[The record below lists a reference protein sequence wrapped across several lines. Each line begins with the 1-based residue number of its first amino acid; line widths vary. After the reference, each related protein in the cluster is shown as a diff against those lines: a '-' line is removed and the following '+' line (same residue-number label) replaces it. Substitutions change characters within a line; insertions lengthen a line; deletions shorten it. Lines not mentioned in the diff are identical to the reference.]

1 MPFEPTHIIK
11 RPIITEKSTNEASD
25 EIPRGKNAGLPINR
39 YTFEVDMR
47 ARKGEIAKAIESIY
61 NVRVERVSTMVRKGQ
76 YFRNKFGPGKTSN
89 WKKAV
94 VQIHREDRIDL
105 F

>member
-11 RPIITEKSTNEASD
+11 RPIITEKSTHEASTP
-25 EIPRGKNAGLPINR
+25 IGGGKNEGLPINR
-39 YTFEVDMR
+39 YSFEVDMR
-47 ARKGEIAKAIESIY
+47 ARKGEIKKAIEALY
-61 NVRVERVSTMVRKGQ
+61 NVRVERVSTMIRKGQ
-76 YFRNKFGPGKTSN
+76 YFRNRFGPGKTSS

-94 VQIHREDRIDL
+94 VQVHRDDRIDL